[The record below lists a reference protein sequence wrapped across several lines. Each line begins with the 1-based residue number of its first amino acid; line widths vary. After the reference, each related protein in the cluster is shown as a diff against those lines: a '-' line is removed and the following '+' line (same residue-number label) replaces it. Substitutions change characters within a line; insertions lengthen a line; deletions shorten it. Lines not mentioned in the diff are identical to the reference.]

1 MAAEDRK
8 HDNVSSTPN
17 SPPGYVTNPTSPPRE
32 NRSSYQRLFGA
43 PSPEEFNQTRIAT
56 VPEDEV
62 ALPPFFAGPP
72 QGLRIDSAIPSTT
85 SAQRDPTSRV
95 PVGSRNTTPQT
106 PGTAST
112 FSPHIHNRPYSTATA
127 YDPLERYGL
136 DDDDAAPNR
145 YNRRSQTYQ
154 GSTGQ
159 FESSTERLNKNGATP
174 SLRSATSKRSKYDS
188 SSSTY
193 NNNVMY

>member
-8 HDNVSSTPN
+8 YDTVSSIPN
-17 SPPGYVTNPTSPPRE
+17 SPPSYVTSPTSPLRE
-32 NRSSYQRLFGA
+32 SRSSYQRLIGA
-43 PSPEEFNQTRIAT
+43 PSPEEFSQTRIAT

-62 ALPPFFAGPP
+62 AQPPFSTGPL

-85 SAQRDPTSRV
+85 PSQRDPISRV
-95 PVGSRNTTPQT
+95 SVGSRNNTPQT

-112 FSPHIHNRPYSTATA
+112 FSPNVHHRSYSATTA
-127 YDPLERYGL
+127 YDPSERYGL
-136 DDDDAAPNR
+136 GDEDAASNR

-159 FESSTERLNKNGATP
+159 FESSTERLNKGVGTP
-174 SLRSATSKRSKYDS
+174 SVRSTTSKRSKYDS
-188 SSSTY
+188 SSS
-193 NNNVMY
+193 NLL